1 MVKPLLGKD
10 RVPRSIDAPLR
21 DDPNHRPPPRVN
33 HIKAAKPHRRRPPPS
48 PGAGKILSAAPA
60 TAGVVN
66 LSVGWNHSKPFM
78 LKKVDL

>member
-33 HIKAAKPHRRRPPPS
+33 RIKAAKPQRRRLPPS
-48 PGAGKILSAAPA
+48 MGVGKILSAAPV
-60 TAGVVN
+60 TADAVS
-66 LSVGWNHSKPFM
+66 LSVGWNHSKPLM